1 MTKSYELVKAMMKKI
16 AILTSAFLSVSAA
29 QAETTIDNLVNASRT
44 IAAKLEQGRY
54 AAFGAEHYAS
64 VGGIIDY
71 SSVATDD
78 YLITEADV
86 NAYNDALTGVQ
97 DALYYTTKMALEDK
111 AAESMVKVSDAVDN
125 FVVASHQLAVVEEVA
140 ERAETAQ
147 ETSGVEDQ
155 LAVQEYV
162 EQNDVSISQETVI
175 EYNQSLEDIAVNARD
190 AGAFLAASKN
200 EMLTSLSDEHAQ
212 DYGKS
217 MAEAS
222 ISYSATND
230 ILSVQW
236 ATNTSHIEFHDFLMG
251 DYVTASEVL
260 GQGEAIY
267 SDQQAYMYQ

>member
-1 MTKSYELVKAMMKKI
+1 MKKT
-16 AILTSAFLSVSAA
+16 AIVISAFLSVSAA
-29 QAETTIDNLVNASRT
+29 QAETTIDNLVEASKT
-44 IAAKLEQGRY
+44 IAVKLEQGRY

-71 SSVATDD
+71 NLVTTDD

-97 DALYYTTKMALEDK
+97 DALYYTTKMALEEK
-111 AAESMVKVSDAVDN
+111 AAEAMVNVSYAIDN

-140 ERAETAQ
+140 DRAETAQ
-147 ETSGVEDQ
+147 ETGSVEGQ

-162 EQNDVSISQETVI
+162 EQNDVSISQEVVV

-200 EMLTSLSDEHAQ
+200 EQLTSLSDEHAQ
-212 DYGKS
+212 DYGNS

-222 ISYSATND
+222 ISYSATSD
-230 ILSVQW
+230 ALSIQW
-236 ATNTSHIEFHDFLMG
+236 ATNVGSISFHNFLMA

>member
-1 MTKSYELVKAMMKKI
+1 MKKI
-16 AILTSAFLSVSAA
+16 AIAISAFLSVSAA
-29 QAETTIDNLVNASRT
+29 QAETTIDNLVNASKT

-54 AAFGAEHYAS
+54 AVYGAEHYAS

-71 SSVATDD
+71 SAVDD
-78 YLITEADV
+78 EQYIINEGDIT
-86 NAYNDALTGVQ
+86 AYNEALAGVQ
-97 DALYYTTKMALEDK
+97 NALYYTTKMALEDK

-140 ERAETAQ
+140 DRAETAQ
-147 ETSGVEDQ
+147 ETNSVEDQ

-162 EQNDVSISQETVI
+162 EQNDVSISQETVL
-175 EYNQSLEDIAVNARD
+175 EYNQSLEQIATSSRE

-200 EMLTSLSDEHAQ
+200 EQLTSISDQHAQ
-212 DYGKS
+212 DYDQS

-236 ATNTSHIEFHDFLMG
+236 ATNVGHVEFHDFLMG

-267 SDQQAYMYQ
+267 SDQQTHLMQ

>member
-1 MTKSYELVKAMMKKI
+1 MKKTAI
-16 AILTSAFLSVSAA
+16 AISAFLSVSAA
-29 QAETTIDNLVNASRT
+29 QAETTIDNLVEASKT
-44 IAAKLEQGRY
+44 IAVKLEQGRY

-71 SSVATDD
+71 NSVATDD

-111 AAESMVKVSDAVDN
+111 AAESMVKVSDAVNN

-140 ERAETAQ
+140 DRAGTAQ
-147 ETSGVEDQ
+147 ETSSVEDQ
-155 LAVQEYV
+155 IAVQEYV
-162 EQNDVSISQETVI
+162 EQNDVSISQEAVI

-200 EMLTSLSDEHAQ
+200 EQLTSISDQHAQ
-212 DYGKS
+212 DYDQS

-236 ATNTSHIEFHDFLMG
+236 ATNVGHIEFHDFLWG

-267 SDQQAYMYQ
+267 SDQQTHLMQ

>member
-1 MTKSYELVKAMMKKI
+1 MKKTAI
-16 AILTSAFLSVSAA
+16 AISAFLSVSAA
-29 QAETTIDNLVNASRT
+29 QAETTIDNLVEASKT
-44 IAAKLEQGRY
+44 IAVKLEQGRY

-140 ERAETAQ
+140 DRAETAQ
-147 ETSGVEDQ
+147 ETSSVEDQ
-155 LAVQEYV
+155 IAVQEYV

-200 EMLTSLSDEHAQ
+200 EQLTSISDQHAQ
-212 DYGKS
+212 DYDQS

-236 ATNTSHIEFHDFLMG
+236 ATNVGHIEFHDFLMG

-267 SDQQAYMYQ
+267 SDQQTHLMR

>member
-1 MTKSYELVKAMMKKI
+1 MKKI
-16 AILTSAFLSVSAA
+16 AIAISAFLSVSAA
-29 QAETTIDNLVNASRT
+29 AAETTIDNLVEASKT

-71 SSVATDD
+71 NSVATDD

-86 NAYNDALTGVQ
+86 NAYSDALTGVQ
-97 DALYYTTKMALEDK
+97 DALYYTTKMALEEK
-111 AAESMVKVSDAVDN
+111 AEQSMAAVSVAVDN
-125 FVVASHQLAVVEEVA
+125 FVVASHQLAVIEEVA
-140 ERAETAQ
+140 EKAEVAQ
-147 ETSGVEDQ
+147 ETNSVEDQ
-155 LAVQEYV
+155 IAVQEYV
-162 EQNDVSISQETVI
+162 EQNDVSISQETVL
-175 EYNQSLEDIAVNARD
+175 EYNQSLEQIATGSRE

-200 EMLTSLSDEHAQ
+200 EQLTSISDQHAQ
-212 DYGKS
+212 DYGNS

-236 ATNTSHIEFHDFLMG
+236 ATNVGHIEFHDFLWG

-267 SDQQAYMYQ
+267 SDQQTHLMQ